1 MRTSDIGS
9 ILNSFFENKSYRA
22 ILIDGKW
29 GIGKTY
35 QFKKFFDGLHR
46 KERRKVF
53 YFTVFGTETMNELNT
68 RIYRKLHPFWSLI
81 KVGYKTISQSVDA
94 VSRGKK
100 VHRGTI
106 CCRIKSFRGDQYAR
120 KAKTGLLS
128 SQRIP

>member
-35 QFKKFFDGLHR
+35 QLKKFFDGLHR

-94 VSRGKK
+94 VWESRGKK

-106 CCRIKSFRGDQYAR
+106 CCRIKSFRGD
-120 KAKTGLLS
+120 
-128 SQRIP
+128 